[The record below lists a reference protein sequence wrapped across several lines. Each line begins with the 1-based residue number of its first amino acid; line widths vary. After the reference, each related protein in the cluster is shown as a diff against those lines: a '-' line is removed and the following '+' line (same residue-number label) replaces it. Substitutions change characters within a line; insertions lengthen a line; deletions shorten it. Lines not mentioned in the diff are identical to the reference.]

1 MFVCNALHEGNQDV
15 KSGVKFAAEF
25 AETLYNERVLLRHND
40 GRLEQ
45 DDDENEYNS
54 QRYNQ

>member
-1 MFVCNALHEGNQDV
+1 MLVCNTLHERNQDV
-15 KSGVKFAAEF
+15 KSGVEFAAEF
-25 AETLYNERVLLRHND
+25 AEAFNNECVLLRHND

-45 DDDENEYNS
+45 DDDDNEYNG

>member
-1 MFVCNALHEGNQDV
+1 V
-15 KSGVKFAAEF
+15 KSGVEFTAEF
-25 AETLYNERVLLRHND
+25 AETFDDECVLLRHND

-45 DDDENEYNS
+45 YDDDNEYNG